1 MILLLD
7 IRFICRIIVRMRE
20 IDLIEISKKYTHA
33 RKISLARLGFLA
45 VKDGKFFSRLEKG
58 SSCTLRTAR
67 RVIQYLSDS
76 WPPELK
82 WPSDIQRPPISS
94 NPKRKSV

>member
-1 MILLLD
+1 
-7 IRFICRIIVRMRE
+7 MRE
-20 IDLIEISKKYTHA
+20 IDLIKISKKYTHA
-33 RKISLARLGFLA
+33 KKISLSRLGFLA

-67 RVIQYLSDS
+67 RVIQYLSDR
-76 WPPELK
+76 WPPGLK

-94 NPKRKSV
+94 SPKRKSV